1 MSKEKEENMTR
12 TFCVREQCIREPR
25 KEMRRVNANV
35 EHSISVYI
43 GRGQIPKMA
52 VLSERQLDISVW
64 IGPACPQISKIC
76 PGSWIRLFL
85 EKKKCLSDSGI
96 WTQFPSRLCICVA
109 MKVDV
114 TKVDTLI
121 SQECEDMTRYDT
133 STALGTYQWTGRLH
147 THFPILNSA

>member
-1 MSKEKEENMTR
+1 
-12 TFCVREQCIREPR
+12 
-25 KEMRRVNANV
+25 MRRVNAIV
-35 EHSISVYI
+35 EHLCPYRQRPDPENGSFVRTTA
-43 GRGQIPKMA
+43 GHFCLDRTC
-52 VLSERQLDISVW
+52 LSSDFEDMS
-64 IGPACPQISKIC
+64 G
-76 PGSWIRLFL
+76 LFL
-85 EKKKCLSDSGI
+85 EKKKSLSDSGI
-96 WTQFPSRLCICVA
+96 STQFPSRLCICVA